1 MTAIWPKRITMH
13 VHGDKDQN
21 WDIGENLGLSE
32 ATIKT
37 KFKYCLLE
45 VGIEIDV
52 YQNGEY
58 KIIGIKPE

>member
-1 MTAIWPKRITMH
+1 MSLWPKRITMY
-13 VHGDKDQN
+13 VNGDKESN
-21 WDIGENLGLSE
+21 WEIGGNLGLSE
-32 ATIKT
+32 STIKT

-58 KIIGIKPE
+58 KIIGIEQE